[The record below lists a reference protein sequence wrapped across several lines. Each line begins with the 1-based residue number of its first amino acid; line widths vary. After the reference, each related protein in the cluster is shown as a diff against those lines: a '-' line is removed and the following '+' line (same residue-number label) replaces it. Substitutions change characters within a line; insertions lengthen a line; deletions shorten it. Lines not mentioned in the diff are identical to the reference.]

1 MILVCVICS
10 RFVVIAVGGVGWLW
24 VVDLVFCLLS
34 WGFLCAVCLV
44 PCGVRVVW
52 ALVVV
57 GCASGRF
64 CCA

>member
-34 WGFLCAVCLV
+34 W
-44 PCGVRVVW
+44 
-52 ALVVV
+52 
-57 GCASGRF
+57 
-64 CCA
+64 